1 MILNGFSSLLR
12 PGRPLG
18 VIAALALLAATAG
31 ALSSPTPARS
41 QGADVLLNV
50 LATGA
55 KKLNIVVPNF
65 AVLSGPDTT
74 NLGRGLAQVTA
85 RDLTFSSLF
94 SVVSDVP
101 PIPTS
106 DPAAV
111 RAAFA
116 NFASAGAHAGLQGL
130 VSWRGDRTDLEM
142 RLYDLTSPE
151 FRLIASKKFELPSTQ
166 TRRLAHKIAD
176 EVVMQFTGEPG
187 VADTKIAYVHGS
199 GGVKELSLMDYDG
212 AGPSAVTS
220 NKSINLSP
228 VWSPDTRSLAFT
240 SYMRGYPYL
249 YRMFPFENRPP
260 QVVAGFLG
268 INSSPA
274 FSPDGRFLAMTL
286 SRDGNPEIYVLN
298 LATGA
303 FRRLTTYSGIDTE
316 PTWSPTG
323 REIAFISERAGGAHV
338 FVMDAEGANVRRL
351 TRAGFNTQPRWSP
364 KGDTIAFTS
373 RQGNFDLWAV
383 SPDGSNL
390 RRLTAGPGNNEGSS
404 WAPNGR
410 HLVFQSSRS
419 GGYQLFTMLADGSE
433 QQPIVR
439 VPGEATSAAWSP
451 RLP

>member
-1 MILNGFSSLLR
+1 MMR
-12 PGRPLG
+12 PGRPL
-18 VIAALALLAATAG
+18 VCLVASVLAFFLAAVLA
-31 ALSSPTPARS
+31 SPPPVQS
-41 QGADVLLNV
+41 QSDIFVNV

-65 AVLSGPDTT
+65 AVLSGADTS
-74 NLGRGLAQVTA
+74 NLSRGMAQVTA

-116 NFASAGAHAGLQGL
+116 SFASAGAHAGLQGL
-130 VSWRGDRTDLEM
+130 VSWRGDRTEVEM

-151 FRLIASKKFELPSTQ
+151 FRLIASKKIELPSTQ
-166 TRRLAHKIAD
+166 TRRLAHKVAD

-187 VADTKIAYVHGS
+187 IADTKIAYVHGA

-212 AGPSAVTS
+212 AGASAVTS
-220 NKSINLSP
+220 NRSINLSP
-228 VWSPDTRSLAFT
+228 MWSPDTRSLAFT

-323 REIAFISERAGGAHV
+323 REIAFVSERAGGAHV

-433 QQPIVR
+433 QQPIAR
-439 VPGEATSAAWSP
+439 TSGESTSAAWSP

>member
-1 MILNGFSSLLR
+1 MNVFFSLTR

-18 VIAALALLAATAG
+18 LLVALVLVAATAG
-31 ALSSPTPARS
+31 VVSSPPAARS

-55 KKLNIVVPNF
+55 KKLNIVIPNF
-65 AVLSGPDTT
+65 AVVAGSDAA
-74 NLGRGLAQVTA
+74 GLARSLPQVA
-85 RDLTFSSLF
+85 AKDLTFSALF

-101 PIPTS
+101 PIPTA

-111 RAAFA
+111 RATFA
-116 NFASAGAHAGLQGL
+116 NFAAAGAHAGLQGL
-130 VSWRGDRTDLEM
+130 LNLRGDRTEVEM

-151 FRLIASKKFELPSTQ
+151 FRLIAAKKFELPTTQ
-166 TRRLAHKIAD
+166 ARRLAHKAAD

-187 VADTKIAYVHGS
+187 VADTKIAYVNT
-199 GGVKELSLMDYDG
+199 GGGGAKELSLMDYDG
-212 AGPSAVTS
+212 AGATHVTS

-228 VWSPDTRSLAFT
+228 MWSPDTRSLAFT

-249 YRMFPFENRPP
+249 YRMFPFENRPV

-286 SRDGNPEIYVLN
+286 SRDGNPEVYLLN

-323 REIAFISERAGGAHV
+323 REIAFVSERAGGAHV
-338 FVMDAEGANVRRL
+338 FVMDAEGANVRRI
-351 TRAGFNTQPRWSP
+351 TQAGFNTQPRWSP

-373 RQGNFDLWAV
+373 RQGNFDIWAV

-390 RRLTAGPGNNEGSS
+390 RRLTAGPGNNEGAS

-410 HLVFQSSRS
+410 HLVFQSNRS
-419 GGYQLFTMLADGSE
+419 SGYQLFTMLADGSE
-433 QQPIVR
+433 QQPIPR
-439 VPGEATSAAWSP
+439 TPGESTSASWSP

>member
-1 MILNGFSSLLR
+1 MRR
-12 PGRPLG
+12 PGRPLVWLVASVVVLVLAG
-18 VIAALALLAATAG
+18 VLA
-31 ALSSPTPARS
+31 SPPPVRS
-41 QGADVLLNV
+41 QSDIFVNV

-55 KKLNIVVPNF
+55 KKLNIVIPNF
-65 AVLSGPDTT
+65 AVVAGTDTAG
-74 NLGRGLAQVTA
+74 LGRSVPQVTA
-85 RDLTFSSLF
+85 RDLTFSALF

-101 PIPTS
+101 PIPTA

-111 RAAFA
+111 RASFA
-116 NFASAGAHAGLQGL
+116 NFAAAGAHAGLQGL
-130 VSWRGDRTDLEM
+130 LSLRGDRTEVEM

-151 FRLIASKKFELPSTQ
+151 FRLIATKKIELPANQ
-166 TRRLAHKIAD
+166 PRRLSHKIAD
-176 EVVMQFTGEPG
+176 EVVMQFTGEAG
-187 VADTKIAYVHGS
+187 IADTKIAYVNTSAGS
-199 GGVKELSLMDYDG
+199 KEVSLMDYDG
-212 AGPSAVTS
+212 AGPAHVTS

-228 VWSPDTRSLAFT
+228 MWSPDTRSLAFT

-249 YRMFPFENRPP
+249 YRMFPFENRPV

-286 SRDGNPEIYVLN
+286 SRDGNPEVYVLN

-303 FRRLTTYSGIDTE
+303 FRRLTSYSGIDTE

-323 REIAFISERAGGAHV
+323 REIAFVSERAGGAHV

-351 TRAGFNTQPRWSP
+351 TQAGFNTQPRWSP
-364 KGDTIAFTS
+364 KGDTIVFTS

-390 RRLTAGPGNNEGSS
+390 RRLTAGPGNNEGAS

-433 QQPIVR
+433 QQAIPR
-439 VPGEATSAAWSP
+439 TPGESTSAAWSP